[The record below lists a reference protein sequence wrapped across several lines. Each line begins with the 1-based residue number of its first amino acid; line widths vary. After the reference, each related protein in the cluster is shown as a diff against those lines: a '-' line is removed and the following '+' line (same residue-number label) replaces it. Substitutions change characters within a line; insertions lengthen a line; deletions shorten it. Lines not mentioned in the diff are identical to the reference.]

1 MFLNEGGQT
10 KHRRRPRTV
19 VEMGQEMNF
28 VFSHLGDGCQ
38 ASYPCCNRV
47 CGSACVTLLVSPLRK
62 MQDAWLGEPG
72 NTILGVPSSSL
83 ECYFGQK
90 LLYVWTAN
98 SLCQVVC
105 VEDGV
110 TLDCNIH
117 GLGMPVGIFFIFLE
131 LVMGL
136 L

>member
-1 MFLNEGGQT
+1 
-10 KHRRRPRTV
+10 
-19 VEMGQEMNF
+19 
-28 VFSHLGDGCQ
+28 
-38 ASYPCCNRV
+38 
-47 CGSACVTLLVSPLRK
+47 

-72 NTILGVPSSSL
+72 NTILCVPSASL
-83 ECYFGQK
+83 ECYLGQK
-90 LLYVWTAN
+90 LLYVGTAS

-105 VEDGV
+105 VEGGV

-117 GLGMPVGIFFIFLE
+117 GLGMSVGIFFTFLE